1 MHTQL
6 HVWCMHTHT
15 CMYAHI
21 HTNSV
26 IGLRV
31 GWTMPAKD
39 TSRHH
44 HHHCHDYQPQAHT
57 VNNHR
62 LLPSTVSCHHHH
74 QLSPPPATYVYL
86 HTVTTTRHCHQPH
99 VTITTSQWKT
109 LVYTVTTT
117 TSHHHELSPPPARGT
132 SCATTSSVAVTTTT
146 TQVPGVTIATTTT
159 RYHHHH
165 HNTQVSAVTI
175 TSHNYYHS
183 VVTVHLHRASV
194 HNWQMLSPL
203 ELLPILHT
211 HAHSNHLTPFMVSVF
226 MIESS
231 SAIPLSFVRAASTV
245 PPAAKQKEQML
256 SHFILKY

>member
-1 MHTQL
+1 MCTYIQ
-6 HVWCMHTHT
+6 
-15 CMYAHI
+15 
-21 HTNSV
+21 SQQ
-26 IGLRV
+26 
-31 GWTMPAKD
+31 PAIAI
-39 TSRHH
+39 SHM
-44 HHHCHDYQPQAHT
+44 
-57 VNNHR
+57 
-62 LLPSTVSCHHHH
+62 
-74 QLSPPPATYVYL
+74 SPPPPASEK
-86 HTVTTTRHCHQPH
+86 HWC
-99 VTITTSQWKT
+99 
-109 LVYTVTTT
+109 TVTTT

-159 RYHHHH
+159 TTRYHHHH

-175 TSHNYYHS
+175 TSHNYHHS

-203 ELLPILHT
+203 DLLPILHT
-211 HAHSNHLTPFMVSVF
+211 HAHSNLLTPFMVSVF

-245 PPAAKQKEQML
+245 PPAAKQKEQIL